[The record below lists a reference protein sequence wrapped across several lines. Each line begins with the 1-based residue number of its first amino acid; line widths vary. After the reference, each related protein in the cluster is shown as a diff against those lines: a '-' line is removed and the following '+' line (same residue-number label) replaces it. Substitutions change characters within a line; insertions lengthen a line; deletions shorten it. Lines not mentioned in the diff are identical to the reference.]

1 MFAGDICV
9 SLGNKTVRGNTR
21 VSVQEWSIKD
31 DERAQDMEGIKT
43 AGLGT
48 IELAARRRS
57 KGDAWEATEKRT
69 SGVLRMAGG
78 EAESA
83 ERSEGEPDVERNG
96 MEERLKRLPRR
107 LAE

>member
-1 MFAGDICV
+1 
-9 SLGNKTVRGNTR
+9 
-21 VSVQEWSIKD
+21 VQEWSIKD
-31 DERAQDMEGIKT
+31 DERAQDMEGINT
-43 AGLGT
+43 AGLAT

-57 KGDAWEATEKRT
+57 KGDAW
-69 SGVLRMAGG
+69 VLRMAGG

-96 MEERLKRLPRR
+96 MEERLKRVPRR

>member
-1 MFAGDICV
+1 MT
-9 SLGNKTVRGNTR
+9 LGK
-21 VSVQEWSIKD
+21 
-31 DERAQDMEGIKT
+31 
-43 AGLGT
+43 
-48 IELAARRRS
+48 LA
-57 KGDAWEATEKRT
+57 EKRT